1 MIDSRSPNVEE
12 TVGAFKAVK
21 AEGLENV
28 RLGNSGIF
36 AQRKEELEVLLERVG
51 WGSF

>member
-1 MIDSRSPNVEE
+1 MKDSRSPNLKEM
-12 TVGAFKAVK
+12 VGAFEAVK
-21 AEGLENV
+21 AEGFKNV
-28 RLGNSGIF
+28 RLGNSGVF